1 VTTRKR
7 NGAAWASMV
16 RMDDGDG
23 SLATLVEPSRVGSAH
38 GYGVGDFEVFFLEHH
53 LPLYR
58 ALWLVTR
65 NRHEAEEI
73 MQDAFL
79 RIWERWGHV
88 SRVPDPT
95 GYLYRTAMN
104 VFRSRARRAAVALRK
119 TVRAIPADDLLE
131 AVEGRDAVVRAMASL
146 TPRQRAAVVLTD
158 VLGLTSEEA
167 AEALGVK
174 AVTVRVLASRGRE
187 ALRGTMGEGDG

>member
-1 VTTRKR
+1 
-7 NGAAWASMV
+7 
-16 RMDDGDG
+16 MDDGDG
-23 SLATLVEPSRVGSAH
+23 RLATLDDPSRVVPAH
-38 GYGVGDFEVFFLEHH
+38 GYGVGDFEVFFLEHNVR
-53 LPLYR
+53 LYR

-73 MQDAFL
+73 TQDAFL
-79 RIWERWGHV
+79 RVWERWSKV
-88 SRVPDPT
+88 SRVPDPA

-104 VFRSRARRAAVALRK
+104 VFRSRARRAAVAVRK
-119 TVRAIPADDLLE
+119 TVRAIPPDDLLE
-131 AVEGRDAVVRAMASL
+131 AVEGRDAIVRAMASL

-187 ALRGTMGEGDG
+187 ALRGTMGESHG

>member
-1 VTTRKR
+1 M
-7 NGAAWASMV
+7 AP
-16 RMDDGDG
+16 MDDGESAVG
-23 SLATLVEPSRVGSAH
+23 TMVEPAVEHGQVH
-38 GYGVGDFEVFFLEHH
+38 GYGLGDFEVFFLDHH
-53 LPLYR
+53 VSLYR

-79 RIWERWGHV
+79 RIWERWARV

-119 TVRAIPADDLLE
+119 TVRTMPPDDLLE
-131 AVEGRDAVVRAMASL
+131 EVEGRDAVIRAMASL

-158 VLGLTSEEA
+158 VLGLTSEDA

-187 ALRGTMGEGDG
+187 ALRGTMGERDG